1 VTLIAGVAIQRR
13 AERHPLPEPARRRIG
28 IASLSALAAV
38 PLVVLVALAFSDRG
52 IGGTIS
58 DRWHDLTNADST
70 PQNDPGRLIQ
80 TGSVRTIYWSRA
92 INVWEDHKLAGAGAG
107 SFAQAQLKYRDQ
119 DAQAKHA
126 HGYIHQTLADLGLIG
141 LVVSLAALAA
151 WLLAVSRALG
161 LRAPRETVW
170 TPERQGLVALALVA
184 VVFGVH
190 SAIDWTWF
198 VPALAV
204 TGLFCGGWVAGRG
217 PARAS
222 DGGEAAAEHGTRMLA
237 AMSPELPAGRARRF
251 AFAAAAVVVAFGLL
265 AAVAVS
271 QPWQS
276 ERKGNDALA
285 LSEKGDFKGALA
297 AARKSEDID
306 PLSVDPYF
314 DKAAVEDAAGD
325 QQAAVR
331 ALEQAVQVQPASP
344 DAWQRLGE
352 YRLNELGQPAVA
364 LPILRAALYLDPL
377 SSQSQADYVTALRAQ
392 QAQQVQQAQ
401 QAAAA
406 AQRRARAKSVR
417 RKRGSPPAAANTT
430 SP

>member
-1 VTLIAGVAIQRR
+1 N
-13 AERHPLPEPARRRIG
+13 
-28 IASLSALAAV
+28 
-38 PLVVLVALAFSDRG
+38 
-52 IGGTIS
+52 
-58 DRWHDLTNADST
+58 HD
-70 PQNDPGRLIQ
+70 Q
-80 TGSVRTIYWSRA
+80 T
-92 INVWEDHKLAGAGAG
+92 
-107 SFAQAQLKYRDQ
+107 
-119 DAQAKHA
+119 AQAKHA
-126 HGYIHQTLADLGLIG
+126 HGNNHQTLADLGLIG

-204 TGLFCGGWVAGRG
+204 TGLFCAGWVAGRG
-217 PARAS
+217 PARAPA
-222 DGGEAAAEHGTRMLA
+222 GGEAAAGHRARMLA
-237 AMSPELPAGRARRF
+237 AVSPELPAGRARRF

-265 AAVAVS
+265 AAVA
-271 QPWQS
+271 
-276 ERKGNDALA
+276 
-285 LSEKGDFKGALA
+285 
-297 AARKSEDID
+297 
-306 PLSVDPYF
+306 
-314 DKAAVEDAAGD
+314 
-325 QQAAVR
+325 
-331 ALEQAVQVQPASP
+331 
-344 DAWQRLGE
+344 
-352 YRLNELGQPAVA
+352 

-377 SSQSQADYVTALRAQ
+377 SSQSQADYVAALRAQ
-392 QAQQVQQAQ
+392 QAQQAQ